1 VTELSFPITF
11 TQGSLVCKIQVV

>member
-1 VTELSFPITF
+1 VTEFSFPITF